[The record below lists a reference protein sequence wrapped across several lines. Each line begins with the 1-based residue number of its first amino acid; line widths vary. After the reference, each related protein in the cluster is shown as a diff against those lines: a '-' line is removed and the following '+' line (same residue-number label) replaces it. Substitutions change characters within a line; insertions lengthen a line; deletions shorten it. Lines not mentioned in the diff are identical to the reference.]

1 MDELCK
7 KARLKALSLLTDMDR
22 TEAQLRSKLLQKEYP
37 VEVVEDAISYV
48 KSFGYINDMNYA
60 KRFVECRKTT
70 KSKSEISAALMQKGL
85 GRDVIAEAMEE
96 CYGSEDAIEAIQY
109 LVQKRHFSPIDST
122 DEEKKKL
129 YNYLLRKGFH
139 YEDIRKV
146 LQVSSWNA

>member
-48 KSFGYINDMNYA
+48 KSFGYINDINYA
-60 KRFVECRKTT
+60 RRFVETRKMV
-70 KSKSEISAALMQKGL
+70 KSRNEISALLVQKGL
-85 GRDVIAEAMEE
+85 GREIIEEALAE
-96 CYGSEDAIEAIQY
+96 CYDSKDAVEAIQY
-109 LVQKRHFSPIDST
+109 LVQKKHFSPSDST
-122 DEEKKKL
+122 DAEKKKI
-129 YNYLLRKGFH
+129 YGYLLRKGFH

-146 LQVSSWNA
+146 L